1 MGRPV
6 NKRNFG
12 ATGVDAAPTIPI
24 RFHDGSNLIE
34 GYIVSQRGTNKFN
47 CSNDAGSIT
56 RICRLTSDGSVPNA
70 EFEAQLVGI
79 ASGGDPVTIAKL
91 FNRTAVDFSG
101 NRYTWEAQDDST
113 ESLLVLTAI

>member
-6 NKRNFG
+6 NKRYFG
-12 ATGVDAAPTIPI
+12 VTGGADANVPI
-24 RFHDGSNLIE
+24 RFHDGSSLIE
-34 GYIVSQRGTNKFN
+34 GYIVSQRGTNKFK

-56 RICRLTSDGSVPNA
+56 RVCRLTSDGSAPNA
-70 EFEAQLVGI
+70 DLECQLIGI
-79 ASGGDPVTIAKL
+79 AAGGDPVAVKKL
-91 FNRTAVDFSG
+91 FNGTAVDYDN

>member
-6 NKRNFG
+6 NKRYFG
-12 ATGVDAAPTIPI
+12 ATGGADANIPI

-34 GYIVSQRGTNKFN
+34 GYILSQRGTNKFN
-47 CSNDAGSIT
+47 CSNDAGTIT
-56 RICRLTSDGSVPNA
+56 QVSRLTNDGSEPNA
-70 EFEAQLVGI
+70 AGECQLVGI
-79 ASGGDPVTIAKL
+79 AAGGNAVAIKKL
-91 FNRTAVDFSG
+91 FNRTAVDYSG